1 MQKILIIEDDP
12 ATLMGLE
19 DTLKEENFNVST
31 VMSGKMGFEKA
42 LTGEYDLIILDLML
56 PEKNGIDVCKDLRK
70 NEVNTPILM
79 LTGKKEEIDKV
90 LGLEIGA
97 DDYVTKPFSIR
108 ELVARVKAILRR
120 PKEVKSDIDEYSF
133 GDVYLNFKGQE
144 AKKGNHPIELSV
156 MEFRV
161 MKYFILYEGEVIER
175 DVLLNEVWGYENY
188 PSTRTVDNF
197 ILSLRKKIEDDH
209 SNPKHL
215 LTVHGA
221 GYKFV
226 KWWEIHQ
233 ADFLTLAG

>member
-12 ATLMGLE
+12 ATVVGLE
-19 DTLKEENFNVST
+19 ETLKEENFNVTT
-31 VMSGKMGFEKA
+31 VMSGKMGYEKA

-70 NEVNTPILM
+70 NEVSTPILM

-120 PKEVKSDIDEYSF
+120 PKEVKSEIDEYSF

-144 AKKGNHPIELSV
+144 AKKGDQPIELSV
-156 MEFRV
+156 MEFKV
-161 MKYFILYEGEVIER
+161 MKYFIQREGEVIER
-175 DVLLNEVWGYENY
+175 LKLLDEVWGYENY

-197 ILSLRKKIEDDH
+197 ILNLRKKIEDDH

-226 KWWEIHQ
+226 K
-233 ADFLTLAG
+233 

>member
-31 VMSGKMGFEKA
+31 VMSGKMGYEKA

-56 PEKNGIDVCKDLRK
+56 PEKNGIDVCKDLRR

-108 ELVARVKAILRR
+108 ELVARVKAI
-120 PKEVKSDIDEYSF
+120 SSI
-133 GDVYLNFKGQE
+133 
-144 AKKGNHPIELSV
+144 
-156 MEFRV
+156 
-161 MKYFILYEGEVIER
+161 
-175 DVLLNEVWGYENY
+175 
-188 PSTRTVDNF
+188 
-197 ILSLRKKIEDDH
+197 
-209 SNPKHL
+209 
-215 LTVHGA
+215 
-221 GYKFV
+221 
-226 KWWEIHQ
+226 
-233 ADFLTLAG
+233 